1 MIPLKYNVRNLRVR
15 WVNTLLTVV
24 GTGAIVWS
32 SCILF
37 SLVEGLQYSLRVSG
51 DPLDLIVMR
60 KGSSSETNSGIALTT
75 AEKIPTIAG
84 IDRDEQG
91 HPLAA
96 IELLNIPVV
105 KRNDGSQTNIIV
117 RGVDLISPKL
127 RPAFVIAAGQ
137 GRMFEP
143 GKGECVVSKT
153 LARRFQGAS
162 LGDLLRVGD
171 KEAYRVV
178 GVFTAGGSAAESEV
192 WVDRKELE
200 QNTAREGSSSSV
212 QLRAASR
219 ADFDRI
225 KKTLEEDTEFKL
237 AAIPETEY
245 FASQQLTSIF
255 YQVVGSIIAIFLS
268 IGAMFAAAN
277 TMYAAVRARTREIGT
292 LRALGFS
299 RGDVLLSF
307 LGESILLC
315 SLGGIL
321 GLLATLPLSA
331 LTFGTNNAST
341 FAEVTVNFRFG
352 PLVMGVAFAMTLAM
366 GVFGGLFPAIRAV
379 RMDVITALREV

>member
-24 GTGAIVWS
+24 STGAIVWS

-75 AEKIPTIAG
+75 ADQIITLAG
-84 IDRDEQG
+84 IERDEQG
-91 HPLAA
+91 RPLAG
-96 IELLNIPVV
+96 IELLNIPMV

-117 RGVDLISPKL
+117 RGVDPVSAKL
-127 RPAFVIAAGQ
+127 RPAFQIAAGQ
-137 GRMFEP
+137 GRMFES

-162 LGDLLRVGD
+162 LGDLLRVGE

-178 GVFTAGGSAAESEV
+178 GIFTAGGSAAESEV
-192 WVDRKELE
+192 WVDRKDLE
-200 QNTAREGSSSSV
+200 QNTAREGFATSV

-219 ADFDRI
+219 PDLDRI
-225 KKTLEEDTEFKL
+225 KKTLEEDTQFKL
-237 AAIPETEY
+237 AAIPESEY
-245 FASQQLTSIF
+245 FGEQQMTSMF
-255 YQVVGSIIAIFLS
+255 YKVVGSIIAIFLS

-307 LGESILLC
+307 LGESVLLC

-331 LTFGTNNAST
+331 LTFGTSNFST
-341 FAEVTVNFRFG
+341 FSEVTVNFRFG
-352 PLVMGVAFAMTLAM
+352 PMVMGVALAMTFAM
-366 GVFGGLFPAIRAV
+366 GIFGGLLPAIRAV